1 MKKYNFDNP
10 VHCARY
16 VARYPHSM
24 VGGRVNTD
32 GSVTFPSYENILIT
46 EDGEYLCSDCV
57 RKNYK
62 EIISDTKYD
71 YGTQCAALSVVSE
84 SELENQRCSHCYKQ
98 IGYQEEED

>member
-16 VARYPHSM
+16 VARHPHSM
-24 VGGRVNTD
+24 VGG
-32 GSVTFPSYENILIT
+32 YENILIT
-46 EDGEYLCSDCV
+46 EDGDYLCSDCV

-71 YGTQCAALSVVSE
+71 YGTQWAALSTISE